1 MNTDFELAIKA
12 ATQLAR
18 MFRVID
24 DDDLRSEVP
33 GVPRPLRQRAL
44 DRLANSRMLHSRK
57 GRRGGYDSSIYDGA
71 M

>member
-1 MNTDFELAIKA
+1 MQTDFDLAVEA

-33 GVPRPLRQRAL
+33 GVPRPLRHRAF
-44 DRLANSRMLHSRK
+44 DRLTNERVLHN
-57 GRRGGYDSSIYDGA
+57 RRARTGYDSIIYDGV